1 MVRKNRSEDVDFEKR
16 FLAYCQEE
24 EENRQEKKINV
35 QSENN
40 ISCLD
45 DLDEDDSSAG
55 EGVAENNIRR
65 CNLQVPSV
73 VNVTE
78 SFVGHYNFPSPEL
91 SVASRSRSSS
101 TSVSKPV
108 RSIQN
113 DGGSGHGLYGKF
125 GVTEESIHNRASV

>member
-1 MVRKNRSEDVDFEKR
+1 MKSDFWLIVKRKKKTDK
-16 FLAYCQEE
+16 
-24 EENRQEKKINV
+24 KKINV

-40 ISCLD
+40 IKCLD

-65 CNLQVPSV
+65 CDLQVPSV

-91 SVASRSRSSS
+91 YVASRSRSSS
-101 TSVSKPV
+101 TSVSRPI
-108 RSIQN
+108 RSLQN
-113 DGGSGHGLYGKF
+113 DSGSGHGLYGKF
-125 GVTEESIHNRASV
+125 GVT